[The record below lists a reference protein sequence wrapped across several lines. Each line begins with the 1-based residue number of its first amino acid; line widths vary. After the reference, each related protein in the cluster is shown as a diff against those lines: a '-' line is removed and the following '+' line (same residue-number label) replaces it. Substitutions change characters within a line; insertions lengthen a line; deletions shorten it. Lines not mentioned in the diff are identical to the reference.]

1 MDRLK
6 KIKNSL
12 HVDAIL
18 LTDLKNIRYFTGFTG
33 SSAICLY
40 TGKANF
46 FITDFRYKEQSEKE
60 VKGWDII
67 IEKKKF
73 SGLKKLIAKINL
85 KSLAFEPA
93 ISYDIFQR
101 LVSPGLILLPLKRGL
116 QKLREIK
123 TLEEIEKIKIA
134 IKRAEE
140 GFLRIKELI
149 KPGIMER
156 DIAIELEYQIKK
168 LGSGSLP
175 FEVIVASGEN
185 SAMPHARSSMKKISP
200 GDLVVIDWGAEAEGY
215 FSDMTRTFLIK
226 PASKDPYLEV
236 KKKIYHIVKR
246 AQEKALM
253 AVRPG
258 ITGFEVDQKA
268 RKVIEREGYGKA
280 FGHSTG
286 HGVGLDIHELP
297 VISMTSKERLKP
309 GMVFT
314 VEPGIYLSNIGGV
327 RIEDMISVKEDGSEI
342 LTNLPR
348 ELEVI

>member
-6 KIKNSL
+6 KIKNAL
-12 HVDAIL
+12 RIDAIL
-18 LTDLKNIRYFTGFTG
+18 ITDLKNIRYFTGFTG

-40 TGKANF
+40 TGKENF
-46 FITDFRYKEQSEKE
+46 FITDFRYKEQSKKE
-60 VKGWDII
+60 VKDWDII

-73 SGLKKLIAKINL
+73 SGLKKLVAKMNL
-85 KSLAFEPA
+85 KRLGFEPA
-93 ISYDIFQR
+93 ISYDNFQSLKKLNLR
-101 LVSPGLILLPLKRGL
+101 LIPLKKHL
-116 QKLREIK
+116 HKFREIK
-123 TLEEIEKIKIA
+123 TPQEIEKIKRA

-168 LGSGSLP
+168 LGSGDLP

-185 SAMPHARSSMKKISP
+185 SAMPHARSSMRKISP

-226 PASKDPYLEV
+226 PASDDTSFEEKR
-236 KKKIYHIVKR
+236 KIYHIVKR
-246 AQEKALM
+246 AQEEALM

-258 ITGFEVDQKA
+258 ISTTEIDKKA
-268 RKVIEREGYGKA
+268 RQYIEKEGYGKA

-297 VISMTSKERLKP
+297 VISMTGRERLKP

-314 VEPGIYLSNIGGV
+314 VEPGIYLNSLGGV
-327 RIEDMISVKEDGSEI
+327 RIEDMISVTEDGSAI
-342 LTNLPR
+342 LTSLPK
-348 ELEVI
+348 EPEII

>member
-18 LTDLKNIRYFTGFTG
+18 LTDIKNIRYFTGFTG

-46 FITDFRYKEQSEKE
+46 FITDFRYKEQAGKE
-60 VKGWDII
+60 VKSWDIV
-67 IEKKKF
+67 IEKKRF
-73 SGLKKLIAKINL
+73 SGLKKLITKLNL
-85 KSLAFEPA
+85 KRLAFEPA
-93 ISYDIFQR
+93 ISYENFQR
-101 LVSPGLILLPLKRGL
+101 LKNFGLGLIPLKKHL

-123 TLEEIEKIKIA
+123 TQEEIEKIKIA

-149 KPGIMER
+149 KPGVKER
-156 DIAIELEYQIKK
+156 DIATELEYQIKK
-168 LGSGSLP
+168 LGSGNLP

-200 GDLVVIDWGAEAEGY
+200 GDLVVIDWGAEADGY
-215 FSDMTRTFLIK
+215 FCDMTRTFLIK
-226 PASKDPYLEV
+226 PVSDDPYLEQ
-236 KKKIYHIVKR
+236 KKRIYNIVKR
-246 AQEKALM
+246 AQEEALL
-253 AVRPG
+253 VVKPG
-258 ITGFEVDQKA
+258 ITTFKIDQKA
-268 RKVIEREGYGKA
+268 RMAIEKEGYGKA

-297 VISMTSKERLKP
+297 VISMTGKERLKP

-327 RIEDMISVKEDGSEI
+327 RIEDMVSVKKDGSEI
-342 LTNLPR
+342 LTNLSK